1 MLETYGYHLVG
12 DVWLNERARKA
23 LSSEVERDS
32 LNHPSQFL
40 GMHWL
45 RSKLEERVPPGE
57 FRFYANNPPTDV
69 SKVAE
74 LCRVQDLKAV
84 VVYRPRSA

>member
-1 MLETYGYHLVG
+1 
-12 DVWLNERARKA
+12 
-23 LSSEVERDS
+23 
-32 LNHPSQFL
+32 
-40 GMHWL
+40 MHWL

-57 FRFYANNPPTDV
+57 FRFYANNPPTDL

-74 LCRVQDLKAV
+74 LCGVQDLKAV